1 MLAWNRTEIF
11 TEIRSA
17 SFGHLWASCLMARLH
32 GACLSYA
39 CMQMGEWGISCHLLW
54 VYMVFSERTLMGLDC
69 KRYVRD
75 ITCAWSTRSFL
86 MDPHGVVNTV
96 ERGWTVDYIA
106 IPLSMV
112 PCVKRCKIFHKSG
125 AILQKI
131 ARPGWRDRRPVHGTF
146 YVTLSNSVRSS
157 FAGIVTCWQG
167 VFWKVPG
174 KINWLKVSRRNCPIQ
189 CWIISAR
196 DLLARTGRLST
207 TRSGQSQWR
216 CMVRSRLGKF
226 GMQIPMLLIMIEL
239 LRHVVTHP
247 FHPCDVVPMCC
258 IFMTRSAF
266 CEHGGPQSNIGNHD
280 DVINNCSN
288 VTKDFASLDY
298 WQRSRNPGP
307 PGVFHTC
314 GNPLVHWLHVLWGQS
329 GADMM
334 CLYQPSVAEWAELCW
349 TSC

>member
-1 MLAWNRTEIF
+1 
-11 TEIRSA
+11 
-17 SFGHLWASCLMARLH
+17 
-32 GACLSYA
+32 
-39 CMQMGEWGISCHLLW
+39 
-54 VYMVFSERTLMGLDC
+54 
-69 KRYVRD
+69 
-75 ITCAWSTRSFL
+75 
-86 MDPHGVVNTV
+86 
-96 ERGWTVDYIA
+96 
-106 IPLSMV
+106 MV

-131 ARPGWRDRRPVHGTF
+131 ATPGWRDRRPVHGTF

-157 FAGIVTCWQG
+157 FARIVTCWQG

-239 LRHVVTHP
+239 LRHVVSHP

-280 DVINNCSN
+280 DIINNCSN

-298 WQRSRNPGP
+298 WQRSGNPGP

-334 CLYQPSVAEWAELCW
+334 CLYQRSPVWLSGQ
-349 TSC
+349 SCAGQVVDGLDTILLGHVVEPVRGTLEAHGMASLDGQMVRAGIRKHPLISFRFSMSKQF